1 MTNSEYNL
9 KELYGDYDKRSVKE
23 RLNLVGVVVSD
34 NYLGSD
40 KSNRMMLDGLGTK
53 LGYYTP
59 LKAIKQFKA

>member
-1 MTNSEYNL
+1 M
-9 KELYGDYDKRSVKE
+9 KE
-23 RLNLVGVVVSD
+23 RLKLVGVIVS
-34 NYLGSD
+34 NSYLGSD